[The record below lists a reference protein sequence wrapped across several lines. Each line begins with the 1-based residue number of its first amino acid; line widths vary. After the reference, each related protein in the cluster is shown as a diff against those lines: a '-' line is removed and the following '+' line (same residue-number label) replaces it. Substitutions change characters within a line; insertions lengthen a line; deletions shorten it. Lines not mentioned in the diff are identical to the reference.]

1 MKKLTKGGGGDSNRP
16 RQAPFRQAEAEGDA
30 QASEPIDEAAA
41 ESDRRGLLEI
51 FRRACDLGNG
61 VPQPANLGKELVVE
75 NKVVGI
81 PLEGNCFH

>member
-30 QASEPIDEAAA
+30 QASEPVDEAAA
-41 ESDRRGLLEI
+41 EIDRGGLLEI
-51 FRRACDLGNG
+51 FRRAGDLGNG
-61 VPQPANLGKELVVE
+61 VLQPANLGKKLVVE
-75 NKVVGI
+75 NKVVGV